1 MKGEVMPSIVQIDK
15 AHLSELVQEV
25 RETLATDMFVQ
36 NREEKKK
43 AFRAVD
49 LWKIHREMKSANRNF
64 KSQF

>member
-1 MKGEVMPSIVQIDK
+1 MKGEIMPSIIKIDK
-15 AHLSELVQEV
+15 AHLNDLVQEV
-25 RETLATDMFVQ
+25 KETLATEMFVQ

-49 LWKIHREMKSANRNF
+49 LWKIQREMKSANRNF